1 MRSRLIVV
9 LALLVLLAVAAPASA
24 DGDSQSHDLRTYEV
38 TLTNRAAAQPI
49 SPPVLVTHDRDI
61 RFWQK
66 GVAANAGIIAI
77 AEDGDPTMAVNMFD
91 GVEGVTAVVNVGQPL
106 TPKGTTVGGFT
117 DSVTVTIDARPG
129 DRLSFAGMLI
139 CTNDGFTGIDSLR
152 LPNNSRTRV
161 AYAGGYDAGSEIN
174 TERSEDIVDPCSALG
189 PVVLDGD
196 TNGNENAL
204 VDAAGVVTRHR
215 GIVGESDLLSA
226 HNWDRAV
233 VKVKVKMINS

>member
-9 LALLVLLAVAAPASA
+9 IALMALLAVAAPAA
-24 DGDSQSHDLRTYEV
+24 AEGDDHTSDLRTYEV
-38 TLTNRAAAQPI
+38 TLTNRATGQPI

-61 RFWQK
+61 RFWQR
-66 GVAANAGIIAI
+66 GTAASAGIVAI
-77 AEDGDPTMAVNMFD
+77 AEDGNPAVAVSMLD
-91 GVEGVTAVVNVGQPL
+91 GVEGVTDVVNVGRPL
-106 TPKGTTVGGFT
+106 TRKGTTVGDFT
-117 DSVTVTIDARPG
+117 DSVTITIQARPG

-152 LPNNSRTRV
+152 LPDNSRTRV

-174 TERSEDIVDPCSALG
+174 TERSEDIVDACSLLG

-196 TNGNENAL
+196 DNGNENAA
-204 VDAAGVVTRHR
+204 VDANGVVSRHR

-226 HNWDRAV
+226 HNWNRGV
-233 VKVKVKMINS
+233 VKIKVKMIDA